1 MNGKKKNLT
10 TKIFCLTRLLGI
22 EGEIKSFP
30 DKQKLEDFTTIK
42 LSSHTHKKV
51 KGHILNRIKDHTRNI
66 KITKANVS
74 FVVIVV

>member
-1 MNGKKKNLT
+1 MDEARAGNQFDLDQNGKKKNLT

-42 LSSHTHKKV
+42 LSSHTQKKS
-51 KGHILNRIKDHTRNI
+51 KGT
-66 KITKANVS
+66 
-74 FVVIVV
+74 F